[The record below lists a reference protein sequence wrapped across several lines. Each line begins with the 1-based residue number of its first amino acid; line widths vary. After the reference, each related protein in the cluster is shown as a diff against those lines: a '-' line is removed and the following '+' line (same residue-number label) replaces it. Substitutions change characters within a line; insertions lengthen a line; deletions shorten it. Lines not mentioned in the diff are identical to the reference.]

1 MSGYIG
7 NYLDDSDDDEE
18 LKESTS
24 FPTWSEHTHLTYLSI
39 LLDDLISDC
48 EIMDA
53 VQRTHRVYREIG
65 NTLVHQQAKMLKEY
79 TYELS
84 RDTSFIHTQ

>member
-1 MSGYIG
+1 MHDKARQW
-7 NYLDDSDDDEE
+7 LD
-18 LKESTS
+18 T
-24 FPTWSEHTHLTYLSI
+24 I
-39 LLDDLISDC
+39 ASDC

-53 VQRTHRVYREIG
+53 EQRIHRVYREIG
-65 NTLVHQQAKMLKEY
+65 NTLVHQHAKMLKEY

>member
-1 MSGYIG
+1 MLYMEKQRKCRDDVQPGYIHTPFIVETG
-7 NYLDDSDDDEE
+7 GRVHDNARQWLD
-18 LKESTS
+18 T
-24 FPTWSEHTHLTYLSI
+24 I
-39 LLDDLISDC
+39 ASDC

-53 VQRTHRVYREIG
+53 EQRIHRVYREIG

-84 RDTSFIHTQ
+84 RDTSCIHTQ